1 MPATRATVA
10 VALLCLGA
18 PAAAAAAAPSW
29 SVRTVA
35 SDGPAFSR
43 GIDVLPGGRVAT
55 LLELGASGQQALE
68 LRVGTQRTVLARSP
82 HGFGP
87 VEIKHDA
94 RGRLTVIWS
103 TISTRRGTRRLFA
116 WTDGRTQT
124 ISRGAASVNVASFA
138 EASDGAAVL
147 AYYQQD
153 HVRVA
158 RRAPDAAA
166 FEAPQDL
173 TPDPGAADLPVTAVA
188 PGGDAV
194 VAFGDVAVRA
204 PGAAQPFGQRQRFA
218 IDGTRSGESRV
229 AIDDQGTAVLAFR
242 TIGGDGAGST
252 QSSVR
257 AATWSADAP
266 APNASALLSRTPRA
280 GVPVAVATG
289 DQVVVA
295 FKEAADATS
304 QATLRSVVLRSDG
317 SSVTSTG
324 AFRGAVAGPVTA
336 TRSGTGLRVFGRD
349 RSAISAVRVDVSA
362 RLSAPEVVA
371 RDPHV
376 FVVDPAEAGGR
387 AVALWTTRFAPT
399 NAAWRVRI
407 AVRAAPTG

>member
-1 MPATRATVA
+1 MPATPATVA

-55 LLELGASGQQALE
+55 LLELGASGQWTLE
-68 LRVGTQRTVLARSP
+68 LRVGTQRTVLARGP

-103 TISTRRGTRRLFA
+103 TITTRRGTRRLFA

-124 ISRGAASVNVASFA
+124 ISRGAASVNVVSFA

-173 TPDPGAADLPVTAVA
+173 TPDPGAADFPVTAVA

-218 IDGTRSGESRV
+218 VDGTRSGESRV
-229 AIDDQGTAVLAFR
+229 AIQKSCA
-242 TIGGDGAGST
+242 GGEGEQ
-252 QSSVR
+252 QSSHR
-257 AATWSADAP
+257 SAF
-266 APNASALLSRTPRA
+266 SARCA
-280 GVPVAVATG
+280 
-289 DQVVVA
+289 
-295 FKEAADATS
+295 
-304 QATLRSVVLRSDG
+304 
-317 SSVTSTG
+317 
-324 AFRGAVAGPVTA
+324 RGA
-336 TRSGTGLRVFGRD
+336 
-349 RSAISAVRVDVSA
+349 
-362 RLSAPEVVA
+362 
-371 RDPHV
+371 
-376 FVVDPAEAGGR
+376 
-387 AVALWTTRFAPT
+387 
-399 NAAWRVRI
+399 
-407 AVRAAPTG
+407 